1 MRRTLTILLVLSLMV
16 VGSLALAFGGGL
28 KPVLAQ
34 TDGTATASISG
45 TVTDKAS
52 GGAISG
58 AWVFYWSWGDNGA
71 QAVGAVTA
79 DSSGKYSIA
88 GVPQGR
94 YMLTAVAVG
103 YQPQR
108 QTVNV
113 QGDATA
119 DFALTKPSAP
129 PTGTLSGKVAD
140 ADSGNAIAEA
150 RVQYVL
156 KTTASQNEGPQGR
169 SRRHAGM
176 AKTDDSGAY
185 SVDKLLEGTYSLTVG
200 AKGYVPQT
208 KDDVT
213 ITAGQ
218 TATENFALTK
228 VQTGTVSGTV
238 KDEATGEPIAGARV
252 ILLPTSPH
260 LGLGPW
266 GDNKATS
273 DESGSFTISDVPE
286 GTYRALVQAPGY
298 RLTTQKD
305 VEVKAGAT
313 ATLDFSLEAG
323 GGRPSWGRGMQ
334 GPPGLQGSP
343 PGGGN
348 HGGLGPFQGNLG
360 QPGRGRGPLGGSQG
374 GMPSGLSFMGRTL

>member
-1 MRRTLTILLVLSLMV
+1 MRRTVTSLLVLSLMV
-16 VGSLALAFGGGL
+16 LSLLVPGL
-28 KPVLAQ
+28 GLGLGRAQ
-34 TDGTATASISG
+34 TTGATTGSISG

-52 GGAISG
+52 EGTISG
-58 AWVFYWSWGDNGA
+58 AWVFYWSGGDSGA

-79 DSSGKYSIA
+79 DSSGMYSIA
-88 GVPQGR
+88 SVPQGK

-119 DFALTKPSAP
+119 DFALAKPSAP
-129 PTGTLSGKVAD
+129 PTGTLSGVVTD
-140 ADSGNAIAEA
+140 ADGGSPIAGA

-156 KTTASQNEGPQGR
+156 KTTASQNGESKGR
-169 SRRHAGM
+169 IRGHAGM

-185 SVDKLLEGTYSLTVG
+185 SADKLLEGTYSLTVG

-208 KDDVT
+208 KDGVT
-213 ITAGQ
+213 VTTGQ
-218 TATENFALTK
+218 TTTVDFALSK

-238 KDEATGEPIAGARV
+238 KDEATGEPIAEARV

-305 VEVKAGAT
+305 VGVKAGAT

-334 GPPGLQGSP
+334 GPPGLQGGSP
-343 PGGGN
+343 PGWGN
-348 HGGLGPFQGNLG
+348 HGGGLGPFQGNLG
-360 QPGRGRGPLGGSQG
+360 QPRRGLLGGSQG